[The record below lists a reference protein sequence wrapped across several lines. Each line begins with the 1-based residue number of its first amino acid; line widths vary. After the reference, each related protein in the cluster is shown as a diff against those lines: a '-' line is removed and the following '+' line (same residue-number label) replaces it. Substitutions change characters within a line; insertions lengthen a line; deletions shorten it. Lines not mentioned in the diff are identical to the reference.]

1 MALTAE
7 CYNRRMNGFAP
18 GELPGLVHTP
28 VTRLLASGRSVA
40 PVPSTKRRRR
50 ERRIHRR
57 YYPTARPRLRRAGI
71 IALVV
76 VLAALAGILVWA
88 AVFYK

>member
-1 MALTAE
+1 
-7 CYNRRMNGFAP
+7 
-18 GELPGLVHTP
+18 
-28 VTRLLASGRSVA
+28 
-40 PVPSTKRRRR
+40 VPSTKRRRR